1 MEREPPILADL
12 VFLGGGH
19 AQIAAIKSFAMNPV
33 PGLRLTIVTATTRTP
48 YSGMLPAYVEGV
60 WDDDDLHIDLA
71 HLAQFAGARL
81 IVAPCSG
88 IDADGRT
95 LFFDDRP
102 PLHFDLLSI
111 NIGGQP
117 DLDAIKG
124 AVDHLIPVK
133 PIAKF
138 QQAFDGLRADGLPK
152 RIAVIGGGAAGC
164 ELALALRK
172 RWQSHGVVPQMTLY
186 SRSLKLLSQ
195 MSPRAGQLMLAA
207 LHKAD
212 IRLRLGCEVDTVE
225 AGRLHFGDKFEE
237 FDAGFLV
244 SAVRPPRWLSSTSL
258 TRDKNGFLA
267 VRQTLQSTSHP
278 YIFAAGDIATIEADP
293 RPKAGVFAVRAGP
306 VLAKNLRKYLH
317 GSRLK
322 KWAAQKRY
330 LAIIGCADGGAIASW
345 GQFGVKADWF
355 LALKYWIDRRFMAKY
370 QNLSMPA
377 LPAPAPFA
385 GLDGGQ
391 NIQQDAKDN
400 AGSGS
405 RANDPAYAAM
415 RCLGCAAKASHAVL
429 ATALED
435 AVNLAISQGAER
447 ALMPDQGIE
456 SDAAM
461 MDAPPAGSKLVQS
474 VDVLSEI
481 VSDPFLL
488 GRIAAVHALSD
499 LYAALATPT
508 SALAIINLPEASLT
522 IQTNQLT
529 QILAGGLC
537 ALSEDGVRL
546 NGGHTS
552 EGGALSVGFSV
563 TGYCQAEIAAQ
574 ATKAAQAAHG
584 DDSLDDL
591 VLVLTKPI
599 GTGVIMAG
607 QMQLVAKAEWVDA
620 AIAQMAKSNMIAAQK
635 FAEKGAIGATD
646 ITGFG
651 LARHAQNLSL
661 RVGARGCMIDL
672 AALPVLD
679 GALTLISSGIRS
691 SLHDQNRA
699 AVVLNSRQIDH
710 AAARYFAAHIETL
723 FDPQT
728 SGGLLG
734 VFRLDAATR
743 LIDELRGDGI
753 AAAVIGRL
761 ECSHDGIMLTGKL
774 PQTSDH

>member
-1 MEREPPILADL
+1 MKRETPILADL

-81 IVAPCSG
+81 LVAPCIG
-88 IDADGRT
+88 IDADDRK

-117 DLDAIKG
+117 DLDAIDG

-138 QQAFDGLRADGLPK
+138 QQALDGLLAAGFLRRL
-152 RIAVIGGGAAGC
+152 AVIGGGAAGC

-172 RWQSHGVVPQMTLY
+172 RLQSLGAKPQMTLY
-186 SRSLKLLSQ
+186 SRAPKLLSQ

-207 LHKAD
+207 LYDAD
-212 IRLRLGCEVDTVE
+212 IRLHLGCRVDAVE
-225 AGRLHFGDKFEE
+225 AGRLRIGDKTEE

-258 TRDKNGFLA
+258 ALDKNGFLA
-267 VRQTLQSTSHP
+267 VRQTLQSISHP
-278 YIFAAGDIATIEADP
+278 YIFAAGDIATVEANP

-317 GSRLK
+317 GHRLK
-322 KWAAQKRY
+322 KWSAQKRY

-345 GQFGVKADWF
+345 GQFGVKADWL
-355 LALKYWIDRRFMAKY
+355 LALKYRIDQRFMAKY
-370 QNLSMPA
+370 QYLSMPA
-377 LPAPAPFA
+377 LPAPVPFA
-385 GLDGGQ
+385 GIKRDQ
-391 NIQQDAKDN
+391 NIQQD
-400 AGSGS
+400 GSDDVASGL

-456 SDAAM
+456 SDAAIM
-461 MDAPPAGSKLVQS
+461 KAPPAGSNLVQS

-499 LYAALATPT
+499 LYAALAKPT
-508 SALAIINLPEASLT
+508 SALAIVNLPEASLA

-552 EGGALSVGFSV
+552 EGGSLSVGFSV
-563 TGYCQAEIAAQ
+563 TGYCHAKTAPPLTQTHEN
-574 ATKAAQAAHG
+574 
-584 DDSLDDL
+584 LDKL

-607 QMQLVAKAEWVDA
+607 RMQLVAKAQWVDA
-620 AIAQMAKSNMIAAQK
+620 AIAQMAKSNRIAAQK
-635 FAEKGAIGATD
+635 FAARGAIGATD

-651 LARHAQNLSL
+651 LARHAYNLSL
-661 RVGARGCMIDL
+661 RLGASGCMIDL

-679 GALTLISSGIRS
+679 GSLPLISSGIKS
-691 SLHDQNRA
+691 SLHDQNRT
-699 AVVLNSRQIDH
+699 AVMLDSSHLDD
-710 AAARYFAAHIETL
+710 AAASYFAAHIEIL

-734 VFRLDAATR
+734 VFRSEDATV
-743 LIDELRGDGI
+743 LIDELCGDGI
-753 AAAVIGRL
+753 AAAIIGKL
-761 ECSHDGIMLTGKL
+761 DSGHDGIRVTNKL
-774 PQTSDH
+774 PHVTGHLRNLTQ